1 MNPAPR
7 VRADVAGVLC
17 GRPRYTR
24 EELERI
30 EAHERATGVEHVQ
43 VIDPADRIKD
53 ALQARGYGVN
63 AWSEPGPRD
72 GEVIWTA
79 TAAVWAASCR
89 GCSQHAKVIAR
100 ATGSSRARALRALAG
115 ELGVAV

>member
-1 MNPAPR
+1 MIPTPR
-7 VRADVAGVLC
+7 ARTEFPNVLRN
-17 GRPRYTR
+17 RPRFTR

-43 VIDPADRIKD
+43 VVDPADQIKN

-100 ATGSSRARALRALAG
+100 ATGSSRAHALRALAG
-115 ELGVAV
+115 ELGVAL